1 MRQTIFL
8 LYCLALFSFAKGSA
22 QAYEELRIAIDS
34 TELRIGEQINIHY
47 QIKGDSLSQIKFSD
61 QPNFAPFEVLEDF
74 PLDTF
79 RLQTHYLFTKKYAL
93 IQFDSGDYWIP
104 KQKIMINNIGVIS
117 DSISIRIN
125 TVAVDTL
132 KQPLFDIKPLVPVK
146 RGYKK
151 LIQQISIA
159 AFGLFLLIL
168 SLFLALRVQKKL
180 VEKRKGLPPFDRALL
195 ELKALEEERP
205 KLQEEY
211 KSYYSKL
218 TDVVRRYL
226 EEEANITALEST
238 SKELL
243 KKLELL
249 KDSGK
254 LDLDGETLRSLK
266 RVLEHAD
273 LVKFARSA
281 PEFEVAT
288 SDRNLVEDVVIKTQE
303 ALPEPTQEEIEAT
316 EAYQK
321 ILRKKKRQR
330 QFKIAGLSVLG
341 LILIGGIITASI
353 YGYDNVRD
361 TITRYPTK
369 VMMNNTW
376 IKSQYGTPPIL
387 VSTPEVLVRSAET
400 PKGTTLFTSGN
411 PLNDFYVQLIFVD
424 QVASEQVKEKTEEV
438 QQEKAQELVDK
449 IIRDLEQQGA
459 ANMLINP
466 DPFETKDGSEVIQL
480 SGTLD
485 LLNSDRK
492 ERIRCRMRSIIL
504 PFEQVHVELRML
516 YVKDNRYGAEIEAQI
531 IESLEVLK
539 EL

>member
-1 MRQTIFL
+1 MRQIIFL
-8 LYCLALFSFAKGSA
+8 LCFSVLFSFTKGIA
-22 QAYEELRIAIDS
+22 QSYEELLVAADS
-34 TELRIGEQINIHY
+34 TELRIGEQINIRY
-47 QIKGDSLSQIKFSD
+47 QIKGDSLSQIQFAE
-61 QPNFAPFEVLEDF
+61 QPNFAPFELLEDF
-74 PLDTF
+74 PLDTL
-79 RLQTHYLFTKKYAL
+79 RSQAHYLFTKKYAL
-93 IQFDSGDYWIP
+93 IQFDSGTYWIP
-104 KQKIMINNIGVIS
+104 KQKILINGVGMIT
-117 DSISIRIN
+117 DSISIRVN
-125 TVAVDTL
+125 TVVVDTL
-132 KQPLFDIKPLVPVK
+132 KQPLFDIKPLVAVK

-151 LIQQISIA
+151 LTQQILITV
-159 AFGLFLLIL
+159 FGLILLIL
-168 SLFLALRVQKKL
+168 AVFLILRVQKKL
-180 VEKRKGLPPFDRALL
+180 IEKRKELPPFDRALL

-205 KLQEEY
+205 RLQEEY

-238 SKELL
+238 SRELL

-316 EAYQK
+316 AAYQK
-321 ILRKKKRQR
+321 VLKKQKRQK
-330 QFKIAGLSVLG
+330 QFKIAGLGALG
-341 LILIGGIITASI
+341 LFLLVGLITVYV
-353 YGYDNVRD
+353 YGFGNVKD
-361 TITRYPTK
+361 TLIQYPTK
-369 VMMNNTW
+369 VMMNNKW
-376 IKSQYGTPPIL
+376 IQSQYGTPAL
-387 VSTPEVLVRSAET
+387 LLATPEVLVRAAET
-400 PKGTTLFTSGN
+400 PKGTILFSAGD
-411 PLNDFYVQLIFVD
+411 PLNSVYVQLSFI
-424 QVASEQVKEKTEEV
+424 QQAPPEQGEEKSEEEQ
-438 QQEKAQELVDK
+438 QQEAQEMINK
-449 IIRDLEQQGA
+449 IIAGLEVDGA

-466 DPFETKDGSEVIQL
+466 DPFKTKDGSEVIQL

-485 LLNSDRK
+485 LLNPEGK
-492 ERIRCRMRSIIL
+492 ERTRCRLRSIIL
-504 PFEQVHVELRML
+504 PFEQVQVELRML
-516 YVKDNRYGAEIEAQI
+516 YAKDDRYGDEIEARI

>member
-1 MRQTIFL
+1 MRQIIFL
-8 LYCLALFSFAKGSA
+8 LCFSVLFSFTKGIA
-22 QAYEELRIAIDS
+22 QSYEELFVAVDS
-34 TELRIGEQINIHY
+34 TELRIGELINIRY
-47 QIKGDSLSQIKFSD
+47 QIKGDSLSQIQFAK
-61 QPNFAPFEVLEDF
+61 QPNFAPFELLEDF
-74 PLDTF
+74 PLDTL
-79 RLQTHYLFTKKYAL
+79 RSQAHYLFTKKYAL
-93 IQFDSGDYWIP
+93 IQFDSGTYWIP
-104 KQKIMINNIGVIS
+104 KQKILINGVGMIT
-117 DSISIRIN
+117 DSISIRVN
-125 TVAVDTL
+125 TVVVDTL
-132 KQPLFDIKPLVPVK
+132 KQPLFDIKPLVAVK

-151 LIQQISIA
+151 LTQQILITV
-159 AFGLFLLIL
+159 FGLILLIL
-168 SLFLALRVQKKL
+168 AVFLILRVQKKL
-180 VEKRKGLPPFDRALL
+180 IEKRKELPPFDRALL

-205 KLQEEY
+205 RLQEEY

-238 SKELL
+238 SRELL

-316 EAYQK
+316 AAYQK
-321 ILRKKKRQR
+321 VLKNKKRQK
-330 QFKIAGLSVLG
+330 QFKIAGLGTLG
-341 LILIGGIITASI
+341 LFLLVGLITVYV
-353 YGYDNVRD
+353 YGFGNVKD
-361 TITRYPTK
+361 TLIQYPTK
-369 VMMNNTW
+369 VMMNNKW
-376 IKSQYGTPPIL
+376 IQSQYGTPAL
-387 VSTPEVLVRSAET
+387 LLATPEVLVRAAET
-400 PKGTTLFTSGN
+400 PKGTILFSAGD
-411 PLNDFYVQLIFVD
+411 PLNSVYVQLSFI
-424 QVASEQVKEKTEEV
+424 QQAPPEQGEEKSEEV
-438 QQEKAQELVDK
+438 QQQEAQEMINK
-449 IIRDLEQQGA
+449 IIAGLEVDGA

-466 DPFETKDGSEVIQL
+466 DPFKTKDGSEVIQL

-485 LLNSDRK
+485 LLNPDGK
-492 ERIRCRMRSIIL
+492 ERTRYRLRSIIL
-504 PFEQVHVELRML
+504 PFEQVQVELRML
-516 YVKDNRYGAEIEAQI
+516 YAKDDRYGDEIEARI

>member
-1 MRQTIFL
+1 MRQIIFL
-8 LYCLALFSFAKGSA
+8 LCFSVLFSFTKVIT
-22 QAYEELRIAIDS
+22 QPYEELFVAVDS
-34 TELRIGEQINIHY
+34 TELRIGELINIRY
-47 QIKGDSLSQIKFSD
+47 QIKGDSLSQIQFAK
-61 QPNFAPFEVLEDF
+61 QPNFAPFELLEDF
-74 PLDTF
+74 PLDTL
-79 RLQTHYLFTKKYAL
+79 RSQAHYLFTKKYAL
-93 IQFDSGDYWIP
+93 IQFDSGTYWIP
-104 KQKIMINNIGVIS
+104 KQKILINGVGMIT
-117 DSISIRIN
+117 DSISIRVN
-125 TVAVDTL
+125 TVVVDTL
-132 KQPLFDIKPLVPVK
+132 KQPLFDIKPLVAVK

-151 LIQQISIA
+151 LTQQILITV
-159 AFGLFLLIL
+159 FGLILLIL
-168 SLFLALRVQKKL
+168 AVFLILRVQKKL
-180 VEKRKGLPPFDRALL
+180 IEKRKELPPFDRALL

-205 KLQEEY
+205 RLQEEY

-238 SKELL
+238 SRELL

-316 EAYQK
+316 AAYQK
-321 ILRKKKRQR
+321 VLKNKKRQK
-330 QFKIAGLSVLG
+330 QFKIAGLGTLG
-341 LILIGGIITASI
+341 LFLLVGLITVYV
-353 YGYDNVRD
+353 YGFGNVKD
-361 TITRYPTK
+361 TLIQYPTK
-369 VMMNNTW
+369 VMMNNKW
-376 IKSQYGTPPIL
+376 IQSQYGTPAL
-387 VSTPEVLVRSAET
+387 LLATPEVLVRAAET
-400 PKGTTLFTSGN
+400 PKGTILFSAGD
-411 PLNDFYVQLIFVD
+411 PLNSVYVQLSFI
-424 QVASEQVKEKTEEV
+424 QQAPPEQGEEKSEEV
-438 QQEKAQELVDK
+438 QQQEAQEMINK
-449 IIRDLEQQGA
+449 IIAGLEVDGA

-466 DPFETKDGSEVIQL
+466 DPFKTKDGSEVIQL

-485 LLNSDRK
+485 LLNPDGK
-492 ERIRCRMRSIIL
+492 ERTRYRLRSIIL
-504 PFEQVHVELRML
+504 PFEQVQVELRML
-516 YVKDNRYGAEIEAQI
+516 YAKDDRYGDEIEARI

>member
-1 MRQTIFL
+1 MRQIIFL
-8 LYCLALFSFAKGSA
+8 LCFSVLFSFTKGIA
-22 QAYEELRIAIDS
+22 QSYEELIVAVDS
-34 TELRIGEQINIHY
+34 TELRIGEQINICY
-47 QIKGDSLSQIKFSD
+47 QIKGDSLSQIQFAE
-61 QPNFAPFEVLEDF
+61 QPNFAPFELLEDF
-74 PLDTF
+74 PLDTL
-79 RLQTHYLFTKKYAL
+79 RSQAHYLFTKKYAL
-93 IQFDSGDYWIP
+93 IQFDSGRYWIP
-104 KQKIMINNIGVIS
+104 KQKILINGVGTIT
-117 DSISIRIN
+117 DSISIRVN
-125 TVAVDTL
+125 TVVVDTL
-132 KQPLFDIKPLVPVK
+132 KQPLFDIKPLVAVK

-151 LIQQISIA
+151 LTQQILITV
-159 AFGLFLLIL
+159 FGLILLIL
-168 SLFLALRVQKKL
+168 AVFLILRVQKKL
-180 VEKRKGLPPFDRALL
+180 IEKRKELPPFDRALL

-205 KLQEEY
+205 RLQEEY

-238 SKELL
+238 SRELL

-316 EAYQK
+316 AAYQK
-321 ILRKKKRQR
+321 VLKKQKRQK
-330 QFKIAGLSVLG
+330 QFKIAGLGTLG
-341 LILIGGIITASI
+341 LFLLVGLITVYV
-353 YGYDNVRD
+353 YGFGNVKD
-361 TITRYPTK
+361 TLIQYPTK
-369 VMMNNTW
+369 VMMNNKW
-376 IKSQYGTPPIL
+376 IQSQYGTPAL
-387 VSTPEVLVRSAET
+387 LLATPEVLVRAAET
-400 PKGTTLFTSGN
+400 PKGTILFSAGD
-411 PLNDFYVQLIFVD
+411 PLNSVYVQLSFI
-424 QVASEQVKEKTEEV
+424 QQAPPEQGKEKSQEEQ
-438 QQEKAQELVDK
+438 QQEAQEMINK
-449 IIRDLEQQGA
+449 IIAGLEVDGA

-466 DPFETKDGSEVIQL
+466 DPFKTKDGSEVIQL

-485 LLNSDRK
+485 LLNPDGK
-492 ERIRCRMRSIIL
+492 ERTRCRLRSIIL
-504 PFEQVHVELRML
+504 PFEQVQVELRML
-516 YVKDNRYGAEIEAQI
+516 YAKDDRYGDEIEARI

>member
-1 MRQTIFL
+1 MRQIIFL
-8 LYCLALFSFAKGSA
+8 LCFSVLFSFTKGIA
-22 QAYEELRIAIDS
+22 QSYEELLVAVDS
-34 TELRIGEQINIHY
+34 TKLRIGEQINIRY
-47 QIKGDSLSQIKFSD
+47 QIKGDSLSQIQFAE
-61 QPNFAPFEVLEDF
+61 QPNFAPFELLEDF
-74 PLDTF
+74 PLDTL
-79 RLQTHYLFTKKYAL
+79 RSQAHYLFTKKYAL
-93 IQFDSGDYWIP
+93 IQFDSGTYWIP
-104 KQKIMINNIGVIS
+104 KQKILINGVGTIT
-117 DSISIRIN
+117 DSISIRVN
-125 TVAVDTL
+125 TVVVDTL
-132 KQPLFDIKPLVPVK
+132 KQPLFDIKPLVAVK

-151 LIQQISIA
+151 LTQQILITV
-159 AFGLFLLIL
+159 FGLILLIL
-168 SLFLALRVQKKL
+168 AVFLILRVQKKL
-180 VEKRKGLPPFDRALL
+180 IEKRKELPPFDRALL

-205 KLQEEY
+205 RLQEEY

-238 SKELL
+238 SRELL

-316 EAYQK
+316 AAYQK
-321 ILRKKKRQR
+321 VLKKQKRQK
-330 QFKIAGLSVLG
+330 QFKIAGLGTLG
-341 LILIGGIITASI
+341 LFLLVGLITVYV
-353 YGYDNVRD
+353 YGFGNVKD
-361 TITRYPTK
+361 TLIQYPTK
-369 VMMNNTW
+369 VMMNNKW
-376 IKSQYGTPPIL
+376 IQSQYGTPAL
-387 VSTPEVLVRSAET
+387 LLATPEVLVRAAET
-400 PKGTTLFTSGN
+400 PKGTILFSAGD
-411 PLNDFYVQLIFVD
+411 PLNSVYVQLSFI
-424 QVASEQVKEKTEEV
+424 QQAPPEQGEEKSEEV
-438 QQEKAQELVDK
+438 QQQEAQEMINK
-449 IIRDLEQQGA
+449 IIAGLEVDGA

-466 DPFETKDGSEVIQL
+466 DPFKTKDGSEVIQL

-485 LLNSDRK
+485 LLNPEGK
-492 ERIRCRMRSIIL
+492 ERTRCRLRSIIL
-504 PFEQVHVELRML
+504 PFEQVQVELRML
-516 YVKDNRYGAEIEAQI
+516 YAKDDRYGDEIEARI

>member
-1 MRQTIFL
+1 MRQIIFL
-8 LYCLALFSFAKGSA
+8 LCFSVLFSFTKGIA
-22 QAYEELRIAIDS
+22 QSYEELLVAVDS
-34 TELRIGEQINIHY
+34 TKLRIGEQINIRY
-47 QIKGDSLSQIKFSD
+47 QIKGDSLSQIQFAE
-61 QPNFAPFEVLEDF
+61 QPNFAPFELLEDF
-74 PLDTF
+74 PLDTL
-79 RLQTHYLFTKKYAL
+79 RSQAHYLFTKKYAL
-93 IQFDSGDYWIP
+93 IQFDSGTYWIP
-104 KQKIMINNIGVIS
+104 KQKILINGVGMIT
-117 DSISIRIN
+117 DSISIRVN
-125 TVAVDTL
+125 TVVVDTL
-132 KQPLFDIKPLVPVK
+132 KQPLFDIKPLVAVK

-151 LIQQISIA
+151 LTQQILITV
-159 AFGLFLLIL
+159 FGLILLIL
-168 SLFLALRVQKKL
+168 AVFLILRVQKKL
-180 VEKRKGLPPFDRALL
+180 IEKRKELPPFDRALL

-205 KLQEEY
+205 RLQEEY

-238 SKELL
+238 SRELL

-316 EAYQK
+316 AAYQK
-321 ILRKKKRQR
+321 VLKKKKRQK
-330 QFKIAGLSVLG
+330 QFKIAGLGALG
-341 LILIGGIITASI
+341 LFLLVGLITVYV
-353 YGYDNVRD
+353 YGFGNVKD
-361 TITRYPTK
+361 TLIQYPTK
-369 VMMNNTW
+369 VMMNNKW
-376 IKSQYGTPPIL
+376 IQSQYGTPAL
-387 VSTPEVLVRSAET
+387 LLATPEVLVRAAET
-400 PKGTTLFTSGN
+400 PKGTILFSAGD
-411 PLNDFYVQLIFVD
+411 PLNSVYVQLSFI
-424 QVASEQVKEKTEEV
+424 QQAPPEQGEEKSEEEQ
-438 QQEKAQELVDK
+438 QQEAQEMINK
-449 IIRDLEQQGA
+449 IIAGLEVDGA

-466 DPFETKDGSEVIQL
+466 DPFKTKDGSEVIQL

-485 LLNSDRK
+485 LLNPEGK
-492 ERIRCRMRSIIL
+492 ERTRCRLRSIIL
-504 PFEQVHVELRML
+504 PFEQVQVELRML
-516 YVKDNRYGAEIEAQI
+516 YAKDDRYGDEIEARI

>member
-1 MRQTIFL
+1 MRQIIFL
-8 LYCLALFSFAKGSA
+8 LCFSVLFSFTKGIA
-22 QAYEELRIAIDS
+22 QTYEELLVAVDS
-34 TELRIGEQINIHY
+34 TELRIGEQINIRY
-47 QIKGDSLSQIKFSD
+47 QIKGDSLSQIQFAE
-61 QPNFAPFEVLEDF
+61 QPNFAPFELLEDF
-74 PLDTF
+74 PLDTL
-79 RLQTHYLFTKKYAL
+79 RSQAHYLFTKKYAL
-93 IQFDSGDYWIP
+93 IQFDSGTYWIP
-104 KQKIMINNIGVIS
+104 KQKILINGVGTIT
-117 DSISIRIN
+117 DSISIRVN
-125 TVAVDTL
+125 TVVVDTL
-132 KQPLFDIKPLVPVK
+132 KQPLFDIKPLVAVK

-151 LIQQISIA
+151 LTQQILITV
-159 AFGLFLLIL
+159 FGLILLIL
-168 SLFLALRVQKKL
+168 AVFLILRVQKKL
-180 VEKRKGLPPFDRALL
+180 IEKRKELPPFDRALL

-205 KLQEEY
+205 RLQEEY

-238 SKELL
+238 SRELL

-316 EAYQK
+316 AAYQK
-321 ILRKKKRQR
+321 VLKKQKRQK
-330 QFKIAGLSVLG
+330 QFKIAGLGALG
-341 LILIGGIITASI
+341 LFLLVGLITVYV
-353 YGYDNVRD
+353 YGFGNVKD
-361 TITRYPTK
+361 TLIQYPTK
-369 VMMNNTW
+369 VMMNNKW
-376 IKSQYGTPPIL
+376 IQSQYGTPAL
-387 VSTPEVLVRSAET
+387 LLATPEVLVRAAET
-400 PKGTTLFTSGN
+400 PKGTILFSAGD
-411 PLNDFYVQLIFVD
+411 PLNSVYVQLSFI
-424 QVASEQVKEKTEEV
+424 QQAPPEQGEEKSEEV
-438 QQEKAQELVDK
+438 QQQEAQEMINK
-449 IIRDLEQQGA
+449 IIAGLEVDGA

-466 DPFETKDGSEVIQL
+466 DPFKTKDGSEVIQL

-485 LLNSDRK
+485 LLNPEGK
-492 ERIRCRMRSIIL
+492 ERTRCRLRSIIL
-504 PFEQVHVELRML
+504 PFEQVQVELRML
-516 YVKDNRYGAEIEAQI
+516 YAKDDRYGDEIEARI

>member
-1 MRQTIFL
+1 MRQIIFL
-8 LYCLALFSFAKGSA
+8 LCFSVLFSFTKGIA
-22 QAYEELRIAIDS
+22 QSYEELLVAVDS
-34 TELRIGEQINIHY
+34 TELRIGEQINICY
-47 QIKGDSLSQIKFSD
+47 QIKGDSLSQIQFAK
-61 QPNFAPFEVLEDF
+61 QPNFAPFELLEDF
-74 PLDTF
+74 PLDTL
-79 RLQTHYLFTKKYAL
+79 RSQAHYLFTKKYAL
-93 IQFDSGDYWIP
+93 IQFDSGTYWIP
-104 KQKIMINNIGVIS
+104 KQKILINGVGMIT
-117 DSISIRIN
+117 DSISIRVN
-125 TVAVDTL
+125 TVVVDTL
-132 KQPLFDIKPLVPVK
+132 KQPLFDIKPLVAVK

-151 LIQQISIA
+151 LTQQILITV
-159 AFGLFLLIL
+159 FGLILLIL
-168 SLFLALRVQKKL
+168 AVFLILRVQKKL
-180 VEKRKGLPPFDRALL
+180 IEKRKELPPFDRALL

-205 KLQEEY
+205 RLQEEY

-238 SKELL
+238 SRELL

-316 EAYQK
+316 AAYQNVLK
-321 ILRKKKRQR
+321 SQKRQK
-330 QFKIAGLSVLG
+330 QFKIAGLGTLG
-341 LILIGGIITASI
+341 LFLLVGLITVYV
-353 YGYDNVRD
+353 YGFSNVKD
-361 TITRYPTK
+361 TLIQYPTK
-369 VMMNNTW
+369 VMMNNKW
-376 IKSQYGTPPIL
+376 IQSQYGTPAL
-387 VSTPEVLVRSAET
+387 FLATPEVLVRAAET
-400 PKGTTLFTSGN
+400 PKGSILFSAGD
-411 PLNDFYVQLIFVD
+411 PLNSVYVQLSFI
-424 QVASEQVKEKTEEV
+424 QQAPPEQGKEKSQEEQ
-438 QQEKAQELVDK
+438 QQEAQEMINK
-449 IIRDLEQQGA
+449 IIAGLEVDGA

-466 DPFETKDGSEVIQL
+466 DPFKTKDGSEVIQL

-485 LLNSDRK
+485 LLNPDGK
-492 ERIRCRMRSIIL
+492 ERTRYRLRSIIL
-504 PFEQVHVELRML
+504 PFEQVQVELRML
-516 YVKDNRYGAEIEAQI
+516 YAKDDRYGDEIEARI

>member
-74 PLDTF
+74 PLDTL
-79 RLQTHYLFTKKYAL
+79 RSQTHYLFTKKYAL

>member
-8 LYCLALFSFAKGSA
+8 LFCLTFFSFVDGRA
-22 QAYEELRIAIDS
+22 QAYEELRVAVDS
-34 TELRIGEQINIHY
+34 TELTIGEQINIRF
-47 QIKGDSLSQIKFSD
+47 QIKGDSVSQIQFPE
-61 QPNFAPFEVLEDF
+61 QPNFAPFEILDEF
-74 PLDTF
+74 PLDTL
-79 RLQTHYLFTKKYAL
+79 RSQTHYLFTKQYAL
-93 IQFDSGDYWIP
+93 IQFDSGNYWIP
-104 KQKIMINNIGVIS
+104 KQKVMINGIGKLS

-125 TVAVDTL
+125 TVVVDTL
-132 KQPLFDIKPLVPVK
+132 KQPLFDIKPLVVVE

-159 AFGLFLLIL
+159 AFILFLLIL
-168 SLFLALRVQKKL
+168 ALFLGLKVQKKL
-180 VEKRKGLPPFDRALL
+180 IEKRKELPPFDRALL

-238 SKELL
+238 SRELL

-254 LDLDGETLRSLK
+254 LDLDGETIRSLK

-303 ALPEPTQEEIEAT
+303 ALPEPTQEEIEVTA
-316 EAYQK
+316 AYQK
-321 ILRKKKRQR
+321 LLKKKKRQ
-330 QFKIAGLSVLG
+330 QQYKIAGLGALALVLIVG
-341 LILIGGIITASI
+341 VISI
-353 YGYDNVRD
+353 YMYGYGNVRD
-361 TITRYPTK
+361 TIIQYPTK

-376 IKSQYGTPPIL
+376 IKSQYGTPPIVL
-387 VSTPEVLVRSAET
+387 STPEVLKRFAET
-400 PKGTTLFTSGN
+400 PKGTTVFSAGD
-411 PLNDFYVQLIFVD
+411 PLNSVYVQLSFI
-424 QVASEQVKEKTEEV
+424 QQAPPEKGQEKSEEA
-438 QQEKAQELVDK
+438 QQEEAQKLIDN
-449 IIRDLEQQGA
+449 IIASLEEEGA
-459 ANMLINP
+459 TNMLVNP
-466 DPFETKDGSEVIQL
+466 DPFETKDGSKVIQL

-485 LLNSDRK
+485 LLGLDGK
-492 ERIRCRMRSIIL
+492 ERTRCRLRSIIL
-504 PFEQVHVELRML
+504 PFEQMQVELRML
-516 YVKDNRYGAEIEAQI
+516 YAKDDRYGAEIEARI
-531 IESLEVLK
+531 IESIEVLK

>member
-1 MRQTIFL
+1 MRQIIFL
-8 LYCLALFSFAKGSA
+8 LCFSVLFSFTKGIA
-22 QAYEELRIAIDS
+22 QTYEELLVAVDS
-34 TELRIGEQINIHY
+34 TELRIGEKINIRY
-47 QIKGDSLSQIKFSD
+47 QIKGDSLSQIQFTE
-61 QPNFAPFEVLEDF
+61 QPNFAPFELLEDF
-74 PLDTF
+74 PLDTL
-79 RLQTHYLFTKKYAL
+79 RSQAHYLFTKKYAL
-93 IQFDSGDYWIP
+93 IQFDSGTYWIP
-104 KQKIMINNIGVIS
+104 KQKILINGVGAIS
-117 DSISIRIN
+117 DSISIRVN
-125 TVAVDTL
+125 TVLVDTL
-132 KQPLFDIKPLVPVK
+132 KQPLFDIKPLVAVK

-151 LIQQISIA
+151 LTQQILITV
-159 AFGLFLLIL
+159 FGLILLIL
-168 SLFLALRVQKKL
+168 AVFLVLRVQKKL
-180 VEKRKGLPPFDRALL
+180 IEKRKELPPFDRALL

-205 KLQEEY
+205 RLQEEY

-288 SDRNLVEDVVIKTQE
+288 NDRNLVEDVVIKTQE

-316 EAYQK
+316 AAYQK
-321 ILRKKKRQR
+321 VLKKQKHQK
-330 QFKIAGLSVLG
+330 QFKIAGFGTLG
-341 LILIGGIITASI
+341 LILFAGLITVYI
-353 YGYDNVRD
+353 YGFGNVKD
-361 TITRYPTK
+361 TLIQYPTK
-369 VMMNNTW
+369 VMMNNKW
-376 IKSQYGTPPIL
+376 VQSQYGTPAL
-387 VSTPEVLVRSAET
+387 LLATPEVLVRAAET
-400 PKGTTLFTSGN
+400 PKGTILFSAGD
-411 PLNDFYVQLIFVD
+411 PLNSVYVQMSFI
-424 QVASEQVKEKTEEV
+424 QQAPPEQGKEKSEEEQ
-438 QQEKAQELVDK
+438 QQETQEIINK
-449 IIRDLEQQGA
+449 IIAGLEEDGA

-466 DPFETKDGSEVIQL
+466 DPFKTKDGSEVIQL

-485 LLNSDRK
+485 LLNPDGK
-492 ERIRCRMRSIIL
+492 ERTRCRLRSIIL
-504 PFEQVHVELRML
+504 PFEQVQVELRML
-516 YVKDNRYGAEIEAQI
+516 YAKDDRYGDKIEARI

>member
-1 MRQTIFL
+1 MRQIIFL
-8 LYCLALFSFAKGSA
+8 LCFSVLFSFTKGIA
-22 QAYEELRIAIDS
+22 QSYEELLVAVDS
-34 TELRIGEQINIHY
+34 TELRIGEQINIRY
-47 QIKGDSLSQIKFSD
+47 QIKGDSLSQIQFAE
-61 QPNFAPFEVLEDF
+61 QPNFAPFELLEDF
-74 PLDTF
+74 PLDTL
-79 RLQTHYLFTKKYAL
+79 RSQAHYLFTKKYAL
-93 IQFDSGDYWIP
+93 IQFDSGTYWIP
-104 KQKIMINNIGVIS
+104 KQKILINGVGTIT
-117 DSISIRIN
+117 DSISIRVN
-125 TVAVDTL
+125 TVVVDTL
-132 KQPLFDIKPLVPVK
+132 KQPLFDIKPLVAVK

-151 LIQQISIA
+151 LTQQILITV
-159 AFGLFLLIL
+159 FGLILLIL
-168 SLFLALRVQKKL
+168 AVFLILRVQKKL
-180 VEKRKGLPPFDRALL
+180 IEKRKELPPFDRALL

-205 KLQEEY
+205 RLQEEY

-238 SKELL
+238 SRELL

-316 EAYQK
+316 AAYQK
-321 ILRKKKRQR
+321 VLKKQKRQK
-330 QFKIAGLSVLG
+330 QFKIAGLGTLG
-341 LILIGGIITASI
+341 LFLLVGLITVYV
-353 YGYDNVRD
+353 YGFGNVKD
-361 TITRYPTK
+361 TLIQYPTK
-369 VMMNNTW
+369 VMMNNKW
-376 IKSQYGTPPIL
+376 IQSQYGTPAL
-387 VSTPEVLVRSAET
+387 LLATPEVLVRAAET
-400 PKGTTLFTSGN
+400 PKGTILFSAGD
-411 PLNDFYVQLIFVD
+411 PLNSVYVQLSFI
-424 QVASEQVKEKTEEV
+424 QQAPPEQGEEKSEEV
-438 QQEKAQELVDK
+438 QQQEAQEMINK
-449 IIRDLEQQGA
+449 IIAGLEVDGA

-466 DPFETKDGSEVIQL
+466 DPFKTKDGSEVIQL

-485 LLNSDRK
+485 LLNPDGK
-492 ERIRCRMRSIIL
+492 ERTRCRLRSIIL
-504 PFEQVHVELRML
+504 PFEQVQVELRML
-516 YVKDNRYGAEIEAQI
+516 YAKDDRYGDEIEARI

>member
-1 MRQTIFL
+1 MRQIIFL
-8 LYCLALFSFAKGSA
+8 LCFSVLFSFTKGIA
-22 QAYEELRIAIDS
+22 QSYEELIVAVDS
-34 TELRIGEQINIHY
+34 TELRIGEQINIRY
-47 QIKGDSLSQIKFSD
+47 QIKGDSLSQIQFAE
-61 QPNFAPFEVLEDF
+61 QPNFAPFELLEDF
-74 PLDTF
+74 PLDTL
-79 RLQTHYLFTKKYAL
+79 RSQAHYLFTKKYAL
-93 IQFDSGDYWIP
+93 IQFDSGTYWIP
-104 KQKIMINNIGVIS
+104 KQKILINGVGMIT
-117 DSISIRIN
+117 DSISIRVN
-125 TVAVDTL
+125 TVVVDTL
-132 KQPLFDIKPLVPVK
+132 KQPLFDIKPLVAVK

-151 LIQQISIA
+151 LTQQILITV
-159 AFGLFLLIL
+159 FGLILLIL
-168 SLFLALRVQKKL
+168 TVFLILRVQKKL
-180 VEKRKGLPPFDRALL
+180 IEKRKELPPFDRALL

-205 KLQEEY
+205 RLQEEY

-238 SKELL
+238 SRELL

-316 EAYQK
+316 AAYQK
-321 ILRKKKRQR
+321 VLKKKKRQK
-330 QFKIAGLSVLG
+330 QFKIAGLGALG
-341 LILIGGIITASI
+341 LFLLVGLITVYV
-353 YGYDNVRD
+353 YGFGNVKD
-361 TITRYPTK
+361 TLIQYPTK
-369 VMMNNTW
+369 VMMNNKW
-376 IKSQYGTPPIL
+376 IKSQYGTPAL
-387 VSTPEVLVRSAET
+387 LLATPEVLVRAAET
-400 PKGTTLFTSGN
+400 PKGTILFSAGD
-411 PLNDFYVQLIFVD
+411 PLNSVYVQLSFI
-424 QVASEQVKEKTEEV
+424 QQAPPEQGKEKSEEV
-438 QQEKAQELVDK
+438 QQQEAQEMINK
-449 IIRDLEQQGA
+449 IIAGLEVDGA

-466 DPFETKDGSEVIQL
+466 DPFKTKDGSEVIQL

-485 LLNSDRK
+485 LLNPNVK
-492 ERIRCRMRSIIL
+492 ERTRCRLRSIIL
-504 PFEQVHVELRML
+504 PFEQVQVELRML
-516 YVKDNRYGAEIEAQI
+516 YAKDDRYGDEIEARI

>member
-1 MRQTIFL
+1 MRQIIFL
-8 LYCLALFSFAKGSA
+8 LCFSVLFSFTKGIA
-22 QAYEELRIAIDS
+22 QSYEELLVAVDS
-34 TELRIGEQINIHY
+34 TELRIGEQINIRY
-47 QIKGDSLSQIKFSD
+47 QIKGDSLSQIQFAE
-61 QPNFAPFEVLEDF
+61 QPNFAPFELLEDF
-74 PLDTF
+74 PLDTL
-79 RLQTHYLFTKKYAL
+79 RSQAHYLFTKKYAL
-93 IQFDSGDYWIP
+93 IQFDSGTYWIP
-104 KQKIMINNIGVIS
+104 KQKILINGVGMIT
-117 DSISIRIN
+117 DSISIRVN
-125 TVAVDTL
+125 TVVVDTL
-132 KQPLFDIKPLVPVK
+132 KQPLFDIKPLVAVK

-151 LIQQISIA
+151 LTQQILITV
-159 AFGLFLLIL
+159 FGLILLIL
-168 SLFLALRVQKKL
+168 AVFLILRVQKKL
-180 VEKRKGLPPFDRALL
+180 IEKRKELPPFDRALL

-205 KLQEEY
+205 RLQEEY

-238 SKELL
+238 SRELL

-316 EAYQK
+316 AAYQK
-321 ILRKKKRQR
+321 VLKKQKRQK
-330 QFKIAGLSVLG
+330 QFKIAGLGTLG
-341 LILIGGIITASI
+341 LFLLVGLITVYV
-353 YGYDNVRD
+353 YGFGNVKD
-361 TITRYPTK
+361 TLIQYPTK
-369 VMMNNTW
+369 VMMNNKW
-376 IKSQYGTPPIL
+376 IQSQYGTPAL
-387 VSTPEVLVRSAET
+387 LLATPEVLVRAAET
-400 PKGTTLFTSGN
+400 PKGTILFSAGD
-411 PLNDFYVQLIFVD
+411 PLNSVYVQLSFI
-424 QVASEQVKEKTEEV
+424 QQAPPEQGEEKSEEV
-438 QQEKAQELVDK
+438 QQQEAQEMINK
-449 IIRDLEQQGA
+449 IIAGLEVDGA

-466 DPFETKDGSEVIQL
+466 DPFKTKDGSEVIQL

-485 LLNSDRK
+485 LLNPEGK
-492 ERIRCRMRSIIL
+492 ERTRCRLRSIIL
-504 PFEQVHVELRML
+504 PFEQVQVELRML
-516 YVKDNRYGAEIEAQI
+516 YAKDDRYGDEIEARI

>member
-1 MRQTIFL
+1 MRQIIFL
-8 LYCLALFSFAKGSA
+8 LCFSVLFSFTKGIA
-22 QAYEELRIAIDS
+22 QSYEELLVAVDS
-34 TELRIGEQINIHY
+34 TKLRIGEQINIRY
-47 QIKGDSLSQIKFSD
+47 QIKGDSLSQIQFAE
-61 QPNFAPFEVLEDF
+61 QPNFAPFELLEDF
-74 PLDTF
+74 PLDTL
-79 RLQTHYLFTKKYAL
+79 RSQAHYLFTKKYAL
-93 IQFDSGDYWIP
+93 IQFDSGTYWIP
-104 KQKIMINNIGVIS
+104 KQKILINGVGTIT
-117 DSISIRIN
+117 DSISIRVN
-125 TVAVDTL
+125 TVVVDTL
-132 KQPLFDIKPLVPVK
+132 KQPLFDIKPLVAVK

-151 LIQQISIA
+151 LTQQILITV
-159 AFGLFLLIL
+159 FGLILLIL
-168 SLFLALRVQKKL
+168 AVFLILRVQKKL
-180 VEKRKGLPPFDRALL
+180 IEKRKELPPFDRALL

-205 KLQEEY
+205 RLQEEY

-238 SKELL
+238 SRELL

-316 EAYQK
+316 AAYQK
-321 ILRKKKRQR
+321 VLKKQKRQK
-330 QFKIAGLSVLG
+330 QFKIAGLGALG
-341 LILIGGIITASI
+341 LFLLVGLITVYV
-353 YGYDNVRD
+353 YGFGNVKD
-361 TITRYPTK
+361 TLIQYPTK
-369 VMMNNTW
+369 VMMNNKW
-376 IKSQYGTPPIL
+376 IQSQYGTPAL
-387 VSTPEVLVRSAET
+387 LLATPEVLVRAAET
-400 PKGTTLFTSGN
+400 PKGTILFSAGD
-411 PLNDFYVQLIFVD
+411 PLNSVYVQLSFI
-424 QVASEQVKEKTEEV
+424 QQAPPEQGEEKSEEV
-438 QQEKAQELVDK
+438 QQQEAQEMINK
-449 IIRDLEQQGA
+449 IIAGLEVDGA

-466 DPFETKDGSEVIQL
+466 DPFKTKDGSEVIQL

-485 LLNSDRK
+485 LLNPEGK
-492 ERIRCRMRSIIL
+492 ERTRCRLRSIIL
-504 PFEQVHVELRML
+504 PFEQVQVELRML
-516 YVKDNRYGAEIEAQI
+516 YAKDDRYGDEIEARI

>member
-1 MRQTIFL
+1 MRQIIFL
-8 LYCLALFSFAKGSA
+8 LCFSVLFSFTKGIA
-22 QAYEELRIAIDS
+22 QTDEELIVAVDS
-34 TELRIGEQINIHY
+34 TELRIGEQINIRY
-47 QIKGDSLSQIKFSD
+47 QIKGDSLSQIQFVE
-61 QPNFAPFEVLEDF
+61 QPNFAPFELLEDF
-74 PLDTF
+74 PLDTL
-79 RLQTHYLFTKKYAL
+79 RSQAHYLFTKKYAL
-93 IQFDSGDYWIP
+93 IQFDSGTYWIP
-104 KQKIMINNIGVIS
+104 KQKILINGVGMIT
-117 DSISIRIN
+117 DSISIRVN
-125 TVAVDTL
+125 TVVVDTL
-132 KQPLFDIKPLVPVK
+132 KQPLFDIKPLVAVK

-151 LIQQISIA
+151 LTQQILITV
-159 AFGLFLLIL
+159 FGLILLIL
-168 SLFLALRVQKKL
+168 AVFLILRVQKKL
-180 VEKRKGLPPFDRALL
+180 IEKRKELPPSDRALL

-205 KLQEEY
+205 RLQEEY

-238 SKELL
+238 SRELL

-316 EAYQK
+316 AAYQK
-321 ILRKKKRQR
+321 VLKKQKRQK
-330 QFKIAGLSVLG
+330 QFKIAGLGTLG
-341 LILIGGIITASI
+341 LFLLVGLITVYV
-353 YGYDNVRD
+353 YGFGNVKD
-361 TITRYPTK
+361 TLIQYPTK
-369 VMMNNTW
+369 VMMNNKW
-376 IKSQYGTPPIL
+376 IQSQYGTPAL
-387 VSTPEVLVRSAET
+387 LLATPEVLVRAAET
-400 PKGTTLFTSGN
+400 PKGTILFSAGD
-411 PLNDFYVQLIFVD
+411 PLHSVYVQLSFI
-424 QVASEQVKEKTEEV
+424 QQAPPEQGKEKSEEV
-438 QQEKAQELVDK
+438 QQQEAQEMINK
-449 IIRDLEQQGA
+449 IIAGLEVDGA

-466 DPFETKDGSEVIQL
+466 DPFKTKDGSEVIQL

-485 LLNSDRK
+485 LLNPDGK
-492 ERIRCRMRSIIL
+492 ERTRCRLRSIIL
-504 PFEQVHVELRML
+504 PFEQVQVELRML
-516 YVKDNRYGAEIEAQI
+516 YAKDDRYGDEIEARI

>member
-1 MRQTIFL
+1 MRQIIFL
-8 LYCLALFSFAKGSA
+8 LCFSVLFSFTKGIA
-22 QAYEELRIAIDS
+22 QSYEELLVAVDS
-34 TELRIGEQINIHY
+34 TELRIGELINIRY
-47 QIKGDSLSQIKFSD
+47 QIKGDSLSQIQFAK
-61 QPNFAPFEVLEDF
+61 QPNFAPFELLEDF
-74 PLDTF
+74 PLDTL
-79 RLQTHYLFTKKYAL
+79 RSQAHYLFTKKYAL
-93 IQFDSGDYWIP
+93 IQFDSGAYWIP
-104 KQKIMINNIGVIS
+104 KQKILINGVGTIT
-117 DSISIRIN
+117 DSISIRVN
-125 TVAVDTL
+125 TVFVDTL
-132 KQPLFDIKPLVPVK
+132 KQPLFDIKPLVAVK

-151 LIQQISIA
+151 LTQQILITV
-159 AFGLFLLIL
+159 FGLILLIL
-168 SLFLALRVQKKL
+168 AVFLILRVQKKL
-180 VEKRKGLPPFDRALL
+180 IEKRKELPPFDRALL

-205 KLQEEY
+205 RLQEEY

-238 SKELL
+238 SRELL

-316 EAYQK
+316 AAYQK
-321 ILRKKKRQR
+321 VLKNKKRQK
-330 QFKIAGLSVLG
+330 QFKIAGLGTLG
-341 LILIGGIITASI
+341 LFLLVGLITVYV
-353 YGYDNVRD
+353 YGFGNVKD
-361 TITRYPTK
+361 TLIQYPTK
-369 VMMNNTW
+369 VMMNNKW
-376 IKSQYGTPPIL
+376 IQSQYGTPAL
-387 VSTPEVLVRSAET
+387 LLATPEVLVRAAET
-400 PKGTTLFTSGN
+400 PKGTILFSAGD
-411 PLNDFYVQLIFVD
+411 PLNSVYVQLSFI
-424 QVASEQVKEKTEEV
+424 QQAPPEQGEEKSEEV
-438 QQEKAQELVDK
+438 QQQEAQEMINK
-449 IIRDLEQQGA
+449 IIAGLEVDGA

-466 DPFETKDGSEVIQL
+466 DPFKTKDGSEVIQL

-485 LLNSDRK
+485 LLNPDGK
-492 ERIRCRMRSIIL
+492 ERTRCRLRSIIL
-504 PFEQVHVELRML
+504 PFEQVQVELRML
-516 YVKDNRYGAEIEAQI
+516 YAKDDRYGDEIEARI

>member
-1 MRQTIFL
+1 MRQIIFL
-8 LYCLALFSFAKGSA
+8 LCFSVLFSFTKGIA
-22 QAYEELRIAIDS
+22 QSYEELLVAVDS
-34 TELRIGEQINIHY
+34 TKLRIGEQINIRY
-47 QIKGDSLSQIKFSD
+47 QIKGDSLSQIQFAE
-61 QPNFAPFEVLEDF
+61 QPNFAPFELLEDF
-74 PLDTF
+74 PLDTL
-79 RLQTHYLFTKKYAL
+79 RSQAHYLFTKKYAL
-93 IQFDSGDYWIP
+93 IQFDSGTYWIP
-104 KQKIMINNIGVIS
+104 KQKILINGVGTIT
-117 DSISIRIN
+117 DSISIRVN
-125 TVAVDTL
+125 TVVVDTL
-132 KQPLFDIKPLVPVK
+132 KQPLFDIKPLVAVK

-151 LIQQISIA
+151 LTQQILITV
-159 AFGLFLLIL
+159 FGLILLIL
-168 SLFLALRVQKKL
+168 AVFLILRVQKKL
-180 VEKRKGLPPFDRALL
+180 IEKRKELPPFDRALL

-205 KLQEEY
+205 RLQEEY

-238 SKELL
+238 SRELL

-316 EAYQK
+316 AAYQK
-321 ILRKKKRQR
+321 VLKKQKRQK
-330 QFKIAGLSVLG
+330 QFKIAGLGALG
-341 LILIGGIITASI
+341 LFLLVGLITVYV
-353 YGYDNVRD
+353 YGFGNVKD
-361 TITRYPTK
+361 TLIQYPTK
-369 VMMNNTW
+369 VMMNNKW
-376 IKSQYGTPPIL
+376 IQSQYGTPAL
-387 VSTPEVLVRSAET
+387 LLATPEVLVRAAET
-400 PKGTTLFTSGN
+400 PKGTILFSAGD
-411 PLNDFYVQLIFVD
+411 PLNSVYVQLSFI
-424 QVASEQVKEKTEEV
+424 QQAPPEQGEEKSEEV
-438 QQEKAQELVDK
+438 QQQEAQEMINK
-449 IIRDLEQQGA
+449 IIAGLEVDGA

-466 DPFETKDGSEVIQL
+466 DPFKTKDGSEVIQL

-485 LLNSDRK
+485 LLNPDGK
-492 ERIRCRMRSIIL
+492 ERTRCRLRSIIL
-504 PFEQVHVELRML
+504 PFEQVQVELRML
-516 YVKDNRYGAEIEAQI
+516 YAKDDRYGDEIEARI

>member
-1 MRQTIFL
+1 MRQIIFL
-8 LYCLALFSFAKGSA
+8 LCFSVLFSFTKGIA
-22 QAYEELRIAIDS
+22 QSYEELLVAVDS
-34 TELRIGEQINIHY
+34 TKLRIGEQINIRY
-47 QIKGDSLSQIKFSD
+47 QIKGDSLSQIQFAE
-61 QPNFAPFEVLEDF
+61 QPNFAPFELLEDF
-74 PLDTF
+74 PLDTL
-79 RLQTHYLFTKKYAL
+79 RSQAHYLFTKKYAL
-93 IQFDSGDYWIP
+93 IQFDSGTYWIP
-104 KQKIMINNIGVIS
+104 KQKILINGVGMIT
-117 DSISIRIN
+117 DSISIRVN
-125 TVAVDTL
+125 TVVVDTL
-132 KQPLFDIKPLVPVK
+132 KQPLFDIKPLVAVK

-151 LIQQISIA
+151 LTQQILITV
-159 AFGLFLLIL
+159 FGLILLIL
-168 SLFLALRVQKKL
+168 AVFLILRVQKKL
-180 VEKRKGLPPFDRALL
+180 IEKRKELPPFDRALL

-205 KLQEEY
+205 RLQEEY

-238 SKELL
+238 SRELL

-316 EAYQK
+316 AAYQK
-321 ILRKKKRQR
+321 VLKKQKRQK
-330 QFKIAGLSVLG
+330 QFKIAGLGALG
-341 LILIGGIITASI
+341 LFLLVGLITVYV
-353 YGYDNVRD
+353 YGFGNVKD
-361 TITRYPTK
+361 TLIQYPTK
-369 VMMNNTW
+369 VMMNNKW
-376 IKSQYGTPPIL
+376 IQSQYGTPAL
-387 VSTPEVLVRSAET
+387 LLATPEVLVRAAET
-400 PKGTTLFTSGN
+400 PKGIILFSAGD
-411 PLNDFYVQLIFVD
+411 PLNSVYVQLSFI
-424 QVASEQVKEKTEEV
+424 QQAPPEQGKEKSEEV
-438 QQEKAQELVDK
+438 QQQEAQEIINK
-449 IIRDLEQQGA
+449 IIAGLEVDGA

-466 DPFETKDGSEVIQL
+466 DPFKTKDGSEVIQL

-485 LLNSDRK
+485 LLNPEGK
-492 ERIRCRMRSIIL
+492 ERTRCRLRSIIL
-504 PFEQVHVELRML
+504 PFEQVQVELRML
-516 YVKDNRYGAEIEAQI
+516 YAKDDRYGDEIEARI

>member
-1 MRQTIFL
+1 MRQIIFL
-8 LYCLALFSFAKGSA
+8 LCFSVLFSFTKGIA
-22 QAYEELRIAIDS
+22 QSYEELLVAVDS
-34 TELRIGEQINIHY
+34 TELRIGEQINIRY
-47 QIKGDSLSQIKFSD
+47 QIKGDSLSQIQFAE
-61 QPNFAPFEVLEDF
+61 QPNFAPFELLEDF
-74 PLDTF
+74 PLDTL
-79 RLQTHYLFTKKYAL
+79 RSQAHYLFTKKYAL
-93 IQFDSGDYWIP
+93 IQFDSGTYWIP
-104 KQKIMINNIGVIS
+104 KQKILINGVGMIT
-117 DSISIRIN
+117 DSISIRVN
-125 TVAVDTL
+125 TVVVDTL
-132 KQPLFDIKPLVPVK
+132 KQPLFDIKPLVAVK

-151 LIQQISIA
+151 LTQQILITV
-159 AFGLFLLIL
+159 FGLILLIL
-168 SLFLALRVQKKL
+168 AVFLILRVQKKL
-180 VEKRKGLPPFDRALL
+180 IEKRKELPPFDRALL

-205 KLQEEY
+205 RLQEEY

-238 SKELL
+238 SRELL

-316 EAYQK
+316 AAYQK
-321 ILRKKKRQR
+321 VLKKQKRQK
-330 QFKIAGLSVLG
+330 QFKIAGLGTLG
-341 LILIGGIITASI
+341 LFLLVGLITVYV
-353 YGYDNVRD
+353 YGFGNVKD
-361 TITRYPTK
+361 TLIQYPTK
-369 VMMNNTW
+369 VMMNNKW
-376 IKSQYGTPPIL
+376 IQSQYGTPAL
-387 VSTPEVLVRSAET
+387 LLATPEVLVRAAET
-400 PKGTTLFTSGN
+400 PKGTILFSAGD
-411 PLNDFYVQLIFVD
+411 PLNSVYVQLSFI
-424 QVASEQVKEKTEEV
+424 QQAPPEQGKEKSEEV
-438 QQEKAQELVDK
+438 QQQEAQEMINK
-449 IIRDLEQQGA
+449 IIAGLEVDGA

-466 DPFETKDGSEVIQL
+466 DPFKTKDGSEVIQL

-485 LLNSDRK
+485 LLNPDVK
-492 ERIRCRMRSIIL
+492 ERTRCRLRSIIL
-504 PFEQVHVELRML
+504 PFEQVQVELRML
-516 YVKDNRYGAEIEAQI
+516 YAKDDRYGDEIEARI